1 VIISTR
7 LVELVIDTV
16 VCLTLAKWE
25 AVSGQFGG
33 YLNEIKLARLAQL
46 PIFIGRLSAVDPRRE
61 SEEPYRVALAISLRE
76 LQDDGNTV
84 LTPLQE
90 KGFAGLDNL
99 KQQGLYAGVARG
111 SFVAPREAIAKEYA
125 EAVSRFAWRAI
136 TTIDFVLKRGN
147 LERYIE
153 QARSIRSK
161 LAESDHGAFE
171 MKGQRIAEVLF
182 GSDEVSDEPQGNTS
196 TEPLKKN

>member
-136 TTIDFVLKRGN
+136 TTI
-147 LERYIE
+147 ECT
-153 QARSIRSK
+153 QAR
-161 LAESDHGAFE
+161 
-171 MKGQRIAEVLF
+171 Q
-182 GSDEVSDEPQGNTS
+182 P
-196 TEPLKKN
+196 